1 MMEGTILI
9 ILGVIL
15 VAFLIMEVVFDIDTI
30 AGRFIRKL
38 TGNHPEKDTR
48 DDEVNHKDEK

>member
-1 MMEGTILI
+1 MEGTILI

-15 VAFLIMEVVFDIDTI
+15 VAFLVMELVFDIDTV

-38 TGNHPEKDTR
+38 TGNHPDKDTR
-48 DDEVNHKDEK
+48 DDEVHHEDKK